1 MKGVGVMERRR
12 YRGASSAS
20 GGFLDRSLGIAAAAK
35 KFNPSK

>member
-12 YRGASSAS
+12 YRGTSSS
-20 GGFLDRSLGIAAAAK
+20 GSFLDRSLGIAAAAK